1 MSTDSSD
8 NLDEITSEIGEF
20 AFLTYSELA
29 EGRSCR
35 PLEFPAPV
43 STKTYLYLTK
53 IIEHQSL
60 IFICYITS
68 LFFDA
73 NAQQ

>member
-8 NLDEITSEIGEF
+8 NWDEITSEIGEF

-29 EGRSCR
+29 KGRSCR

-43 STKTYLYLTK
+43 STKS
-53 IIEHQSL
+53 I
-60 IFICYITS
+60 YI
-68 LFFDA
+68 
-73 NAQQ
+73 

>member
-8 NLDEITSEIGEF
+8 NWDEITSEIGEF

-43 STKTYLYLTK
+43 SIKS
-53 IIEHQSL
+53 I
-60 IFICYITS
+60 YI
-68 LFFDA
+68 
-73 NAQQ
+73 